1 MSEKKKGIIKEQNH
15 KLKMFSFLI
24 LISLIPLLIAILI
37 TSLMSVYMTK
47 NYLEKNVENTLY
59 IAASN
64 LANHCRENEITVMNA
79 SNFNDYIDSLKEQGI
94 EMAIIFEDVPCVTSV
109 KNENDYRI
117 REIPIGKDFE
127 ADREILLQGFYD
139 QSVLI
144 DHQVYYGYFMP
155 IITGE
160 ELVGMAFA
168 GELQNDITEASRN
181 MIYKYLLTALTSPL
195 IGYYIL
201 NTALMLGIL
210 FATLILIFSR
220 YLTSALKRAGK
231 NVDALSRGILRQ
243 ENEAKSGIREMN
255 ELLTSTQNMQEKLV
269 TIISSVKELSISL
282 VNDIA
287 NVTEL
292 SENSNHKADKISVSM
307 NDLSDSTL
315 LLDKNIQRIEEQII
329 EIEEGVAE
337 ISDRVIRLQSNSRSM
352 IQTNRKATDS
362 MNEIYEG
369 SEQSVK
375 AVGDIAE
382 QIRQTN
388 LSIGEIDKAVEL
400 ILSITEQ
407 TKLLSINASIEA
419 ARAGEAGRGF
429 GVVAEEIG
437 NLSDQSAQGAE
448 MIKNLAKTITEKSLE
463 SVRLADQVSGLIVKE
478 QQTVMDTQQKYAEH
492 SMDLDRSVSEI
503 EGIAEKT
510 ILLSDRKEKIVTGI
524 RTLTEISKKNA
535 GQNANVNQ
543 NISDIILEIQNVN
556 RRCEKMNVIAL
567 ELQESI
573 SFFHE

>member
-1 MSEKKKGIIKEQNH
+1 
-15 KLKMFSFLI
+15 
-24 LISLIPLLIAILI
+24 
-37 TSLMSVYMTK
+37 
-47 NYLEKNVENTLY
+47 
-59 IAASN
+59 
-64 LANHCRENEITVMNA
+64 
-79 SNFNDYIDSLKEQGI
+79 
-94 EMAIIFEDVPCVTSV
+94 
-109 KNENDYRI
+109 
-117 REIPIGKDFE
+117 
-127 ADREILLQGFYD
+127 
-139 QSVLI
+139 
-144 DHQVYYGYFMP
+144 MP
-155 IITGE
+155 IITGD

-181 MIYKYLLTALTSPL
+181 MIYKYLLTAL
-195 IGYYIL
+195 
-201 NTALMLGIL
+201 MLGIL
-210 FATLILIFSR
+210 FAALILIFSR

-269 TIISSVKELSISL
+269 TIISSVKELSNSL

-556 RRCEKMNVIAL
+556 RKCEKMNVIAY
-567 ELQESI
+567 ELQKSI

>member
-15 KLKMFSFLI
+15 KLKMFSFLM

-64 LANHCRENEITVMNA
+64 LANHCKENEITVINA

-181 MIYKYLLTALTSPL
+181 MIYKYLLTAL
-195 IGYYIL
+195 
-201 NTALMLGIL
+201 MLGIL
-210 FATLILIFSR
+210 FAALILIFSR

-231 NVDALSRGILRQ
+231 NVDALSRGVLRQ

-292 SENSNHKADKISVSM
+292 SENSSHKADKISVSM

-437 NLSDQSAQGAE
+437 NLSEQSAQGAE

-463 SVRLADQVSGLIVKE
+463 SVRLADQVSRLIVKE

-543 NISDIILEIQNVN
+543 NISDIILEVQNVN
-556 RRCEKMNVIAL
+556 RRCEEMNVIAY
-567 ELQESI
+567 ELQKSI

>member
-1 MSEKKKGIIKEQNH
+1 MVR
-15 KLKMFSFLI
+15 I
-24 LISLIPLLIAILI
+24 LRP
-37 TSLMSVYMTK
+37 
-47 NYLEKNVENTLY
+47 N
-59 IAASN
+59 
-64 LANHCRENEITVMNA
+64 
-79 SNFNDYIDSLKEQGI
+79 
-94 EMAIIFEDVPCVTSV
+94 
-109 KNENDYRI
+109 
-117 REIPIGKDFE
+117 
-127 ADREILLQGFYD
+127 REILLQGFYD

-155 IITGE
+155 VVAGD

-181 MIYKYLLTALTSPL
+181 MIYKYLLTAL
-195 IGYYIL
+195 
-201 NTALMLGIL
+201 MLGIL
-210 FATLILIFSR
+210 FAALILIFSR

-269 TIISSVKELSISL
+269 TIISSVKELSNSL

-407 TKLLSINASIEA
+407 TKLLSISASIEA

-437 NLSDQSAQGAE
+437 NLSDRECPGCG
-448 MIKNLAKTITEKSLE
+448 N
-463 SVRLADQVSGLIVKE
+463 D
-478 QQTVMDTQQKYAEH
+478 
-492 SMDLDRSVSEI
+492 
-503 EGIAEKT
+503 
-510 ILLSDRKEKIVTGI
+510 
-524 RTLTEISKKNA
+524 
-535 GQNANVNQ
+535 
-543 NISDIILEIQNVN
+543 
-556 RRCEKMNVIAL
+556 
-567 ELQESI
+567 
-573 SFFHE
+573 

>member
-181 MIYKYLLTALTSPL
+181 MIYKYLLTAL
-195 IGYYIL
+195 
-201 NTALMLGIL
+201 MLGIL
-210 FATLILIFSR
+210 FFSR

-282 VNDIA
+282 VNDIT

-369 SEQSVK
+369 SKQSVK

-388 LSIGEIDKAVEL
+388 LSIREIDKAVEL

-510 ILLSDRKEKIVTGI
+510 ILLSDHKEKIVTGI

-543 NISDIILEIQNVN
+543 NISDIILEIQNAN
-556 RRCEKMNVIAL
+556 RRCEKMNVIAY
-567 ELQESI
+567 ELQKSI

>member
-1 MSEKKKGIIKEQNH
+1 M
-15 KLKMFSFLI
+15 
-24 LISLIPLLIAILI
+24 
-37 TSLMSVYMTK
+37 
-47 NYLEKNVENTLY
+47 
-59 IAASN
+59 
-64 LANHCRENEITVMNA
+64 
-79 SNFNDYIDSLKEQGI
+79 
-94 EMAIIFEDVPCVTSV
+94 
-109 KNENDYRI
+109 
-117 REIPIGKDFE
+117 
-127 ADREILLQGFYD
+127 
-139 QSVLI
+139 
-144 DHQVYYGYFMP
+144 
-155 IITGE
+155 
-160 ELVGMAFA
+160 
-168 GELQNDITEASRN
+168 
-181 MIYKYLLTALTSPL
+181 
-195 IGYYIL
+195 
-201 NTALMLGIL
+201 
-210 FATLILIFSR
+210 
-220 YLTSALKRAGK
+220 
-231 NVDALSRGILRQ
+231 RQ

-269 TIISSVKELSISL
+269 TIISSVKELSNSL

-352 IQTNRKATDS
+352 IQTNRKATGS

-556 RRCEKMNVIAL
+556 RKCEKMNVIAY
-567 ELQESI
+567 ELQKSI

>member
-37 TSLMSVYMTK
+37 TSLMSVYMSK

-155 IITGE
+155 IITGD

-181 MIYKYLLTALTSPL
+181 MIYKYLLTAL
-195 IGYYIL
+195 
-201 NTALMLGIL
+201 MLGIL
-210 FATLILIFSR
+210 FAALILIFSR

-269 TIISSVKELSISL
+269 TIISSVKELSNSL

-329 EIEEGVAE
+329 EIEEGV
-337 ISDRVIRLQSNSRSM
+337 
-352 IQTNRKATDS
+352 
-362 MNEIYEG
+362 
-369 SEQSVK
+369 
-375 AVGDIAE
+375 
-382 QIRQTN
+382 
-388 LSIGEIDKAVEL
+388 
-400 ILSITEQ
+400 EQ

-556 RRCEKMNVIAL
+556 RRCEKMNVIAY
-567 ELQESI
+567 ELQKSI

>member
-37 TSLMSVYMTK
+37 TSLMSVYMSK

-181 MIYKYLLTALTSPL
+181 MIYKYLLTAL
-195 IGYYIL
+195 
-201 NTALMLGIL
+201 MLGIL
-210 FATLILIFSR
+210 FAALILIFSR

-419 ARAGEAGRGF
+419 ARAGENGRGF
-429 GVVAEEIG
+429 AVVATQIG
-437 NLSDQSAQGAE
+437 KLAQTSA
-448 MIKNLAKTITEKSLE
+448 E
-463 SVRLADQVSGLIVKE
+463 SVHTIENLI
-478 QQTVMDTQQKYAEH
+478 QQINGYVGACVTQANV
-492 SMDLDRSVSEI
+492 SVSNIGES
-503 EGIAEKT
+503 GQ
-510 ILLSDRKEKIVTGI
+510 L
-524 RTLTEISKKNA
+524 ISVA
-535 GQNANVNQ
+535 LETFDSIFQ
-543 NISDIILEIQNVN
+543 NIAAANELVESMVTKVSKVDDVATNVAAISEEQAASSQEILATSDTMVSQAQEITRSSTHAAEDSKELSVSAEELSNQVN
-556 RRCEKMNVIAL
+556 KFKI
-567 ELQESI
+567 
-573 SFFHE
+573 

>member
-155 IITGE
+155 IITGD

-181 MIYKYLLTALTSPL
+181 MIYKYLLTAL
-195 IGYYIL
+195 
-201 NTALMLGIL
+201 MLGIL
-210 FATLILIFSR
+210 FAALILIFSR

-269 TIISSVKELSISL
+269 TIISSVKELSNSL

-419 ARAGEAGRGF
+419 VRAGEAGRGF

-556 RRCEKMNVIAL
+556 RKCEKMNVIAY
-567 ELQESI
+567 ELQKSI

>member
-1 MSEKKKGIIKEQNH
+1 MRCSVSQFR
-15 KLKMFSFLI
+15 LAMFMFGAVLW
-24 LISLIPLLIAILI
+24 LISVAGVCVL
-37 TSLMSVYMTK
+37 
-47 NYLEKNVENTLY
+47 
-59 IAASN
+59 
-64 LANHCRENEITVMNA
+64 
-79 SNFNDYIDSLKEQGI
+79 FGKE
-94 EMAIIFEDVPCVTSV
+94 F
-109 KNENDYRI
+109 
-117 REIPIGKDFE
+117 
-127 ADREILLQGFYD
+127 
-139 QSVLI
+139 
-144 DHQVYYGYFMP
+144 
-155 IITGE
+155 
-160 ELVGMAFA
+160 
-168 GELQNDITEASRN
+168 
-181 MIYKYLLTALTSPL
+181 LTSPL

-269 TIISSVKELSISL
+269 TTISSVKELSISL

-543 NISDIILEIQNVN
+543 NISDIILEIQNAN
-556 RRCEKMNVIAL
+556 RRCEKMNVIAY
-567 ELQESI
+567 ELQKSI